1 MADMCGFRD
10 IGSRNHMAH
19 GYPDTGI
26 NDPTV
31 GYGLRAIGLD
41 RMKKL
46 NAAVVKIDNGA
57 TPITLIKGAR
67 ALIFLYS
74 VQINAG
80 SILIER

>member
-1 MADMCGFRD
+1 
-10 IGSRNHMAH
+10 MAH
-19 GYPDTGI
+19 GCPDTGI

-31 GYGLRAIGLD
+31 GSGLRTIGLD
-41 RMKKL
+41 RMKL

-67 ALIFLYS
+67 SLIFLYS